1 MQGVGVPG
9 TVINRYCW
17 IMSTFTLPKHFEGET
32 GEDFIHH
39 GVGEQYPWSYP
50 HITPKSESSLSRAAC
65 FACIGPVGP

>member
-17 IMSTFTLPKHFEGET
+17 IMSTFTLPKHFEGEI

-39 GVGEQYPWSYP
+39 GVGEQYTHNI
-50 HITPKSESSLSRAAC
+50 HI
-65 FACIGPVGP
+65 

>member
-17 IMSTFTLPKHFEGET
+17 IMSTFTLPKHFEGEI

-39 GVGEQYPWSYP
+39 GVGEQYKHTTISYGP
-50 HITPKSESSLSRAAC
+50 GHTRHVATSLDGFIS
-65 FACIGPVGP
+65 